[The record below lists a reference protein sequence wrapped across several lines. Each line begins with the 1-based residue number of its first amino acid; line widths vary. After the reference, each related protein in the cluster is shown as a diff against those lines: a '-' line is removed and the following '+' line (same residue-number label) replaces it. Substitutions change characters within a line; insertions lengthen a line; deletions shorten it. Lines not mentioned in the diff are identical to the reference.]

1 MFKNYIF
8 ISIYLKI
15 IVYCEIKIYTVR
27 ALREEGDKWKFFL
40 NGIFTV
46 EFYIVYEML
55 YYLKVQFD
63 ELRMYILISNNL

>member
-1 MFKNYIF
+1 M
-8 ISIYLKI
+8 
-15 IVYCEIKIYTVR
+15 E
-27 ALREEGDKWKFFL
+27 FFL

-63 ELRMYILISNNL
+63 ELRMYILISNNLQDNTQRR